1 MYETIPQ
8 PNYELEALFGKD
20 SQQVNGEWCF
30 HRWCN
35 GEAIESMA
43 VEFGVDEQ
51 TLRKWIKKAVGL
63 AQYKE
68 GVGLAKEA
76 RETLRHGKLKR
87 IVAMTRD
94 QVLEMLE
101 AKAIDDPAELCRIE
115 KVFGDRLA
123 LAENKPT
130 DIQDRTVSIV
140 TFNDILP
147 TPEAEPV

>member
-1 MYETIPQ
+1 MTATTSQ

-20 SQQVNGEWCF
+20 EQQVNGEWCF
-30 HRWCN
+30 TRWCN
-35 GEAIESMA
+35 GEAIEEMA
-43 VEFGVDEQ
+43 TEFGVDEQ

-63 AQYKE
+63 SQYKD
-68 GVGLAKEA
+68 GVGIAKEA
-76 RETLRHGKLKR
+76 REAIRHGKLKR
-87 IVAMTRD
+87 IVALGRD
-94 QVLEMLE
+94 KVLKMLE
-101 AKAIDDPAELCRIE
+101 ADTIKEPDELCRIE
-115 KVFGDRLA
+115 KTFGDRLA